1 MANITLSRASHDDYR
16 ASMFFRSLNVAD
28 AKFTT
33 VVRELKTETATE
45 RVPLV
50 HVEGVQVSTGLL
62 VNFDIWPRN
71 HATAEDLAKFPKAIS
86 DFAFRIGYA
95 EVLDEDGNKNTV
107 ASKPKFLGYY
117 DQNGNLITLSGE
129 KRVYGED
136 PLDNCE

>member
-1 MANITLSRASHDDYR
+1 MSRPTHDDYR

-28 AKFTT
+28 VKFTT

-45 RVPLV
+45 RVPLINV
-50 HVEGVQVSTGLL
+50 SGVQTSTGLL
-62 VNFDIWPRN
+62 VDFDIWPRN
-71 HATAEDLAKFPKAIS
+71 HATAEDLAKLPKNVN

-95 EVLDEDGNKNTV
+95 EILDEDGNKNTV

-117 DQNGNLITLSGE
+117 DQNGNLVTLSGE